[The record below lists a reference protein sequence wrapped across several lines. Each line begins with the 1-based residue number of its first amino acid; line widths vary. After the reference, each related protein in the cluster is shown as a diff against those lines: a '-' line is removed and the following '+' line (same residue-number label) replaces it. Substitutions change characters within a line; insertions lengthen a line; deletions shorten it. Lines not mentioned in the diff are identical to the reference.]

1 MIKKYSLRKYIA
13 AAVVATS
20 IAVFSPVLIEDV
32 SAHGSAD
39 VEESTPATTI
49 ETSNE
54 GSSNGSATILSNSS
68 IPELPQ
74 RLANNGQNL
83 AVDRAN
89 GEETKDAVEYFQSE
103 KGIKVDGIVG
113 KDTSNALNGSAGT
126 NSNGNTNSNPSD
138 ADKDD
143 PKAPAPDS
151 TNSDDNT
158 PAADGSAV
166 DRAQDLVGTPYV
178 FGGDNPNTG
187 LDSSGF
193 INAVFSDKDTS
204 RT

>member
-1 MIKKYSLRKYIA
+1 
-13 AAVVATS
+13 
-20 IAVFSPVLIEDV
+20 
-32 SAHGSAD
+32 GSAD

-54 GSSNGSATILSNSS
+54 GSSNGSATILSN
-68 IPELPQ
+68 IGIQDLQ
-74 RLANNGQNL
+74 QKLADNGQNL
-83 AVDRAN
+83 AVDGAN
-89 GEETKDAVEYFQSE
+89 GEETKDAVENFQSE

-113 KDTSNALNGSAGT
+113 KDTLNALNGDAGT

-158 PAADGSAV
+158 PAADEIG
-166 DRAQDLVGTPYV
+166 RASCRERV
-178 FGGDNPNTG
+178 
-187 LDSSGF
+187 
-193 INAVFSDKDTS
+193 
-204 RT
+204 